1 MEMKSAPT
9 NASNTRPPIRPKS
22 KDFFSKKPYR
32 KSSLEPG
39 QVLGTDTDSW
49 QDNNSGNSAQRS
61 DHYTTKRESGRYESR
76 RDSDFHDAQRE
87 PGRYEPR
94 ESGGYDTRVRSPSR
108 SRSRGFRDSSDS
120 SRSSSRHKATNSPAP
135 EVMIKGSTKHR
146 MNDEP
151 SDRYPKRRQVSPR
164 VSNAIMFSDA
174 EADSDSDDSG
184 SDHRG
189 VRVRGIALASASK
202 IHSSSGGVSI
212 VGTSKSGVHRSNSK
226 SPMASVAPRSSGRS
240 LSSDENMVI
249 SQSDGRATPIPTEL
263 GNGWTTGR
271 VSDSSSNMP
280 NEALKDCFGEMITS
294 ERIDRMTGPFV
305 FIGLVAIPPVYH
317 LHFGCRPARPGV
329 RPWEMQNTIT
339 GLDQFQHWETYNSPR
354 KGQQTRV
361 EYVARAGSSL
371 SMMQRR
377 IKKRLLDTAAVPAP
391 LLSYYLVTLGCYPV
405 DQISVSEVEDMFY
418 FVTGKQLRSMRVITE
433 RGVGQSSAFLLWRE
447 AKDWVTRL
455 TQYITRT
462 RRAQD

>member
-1 MEMKSAPT
+1 
-9 NASNTRPPIRPKS
+9 
-22 KDFFSKKPYR
+22 
-32 KSSLEPG
+32 
-39 QVLGTDTDSW
+39 
-49 QDNNSGNSAQRS
+49 
-61 DHYTTKRESGRYESR
+61 
-76 RDSDFHDAQRE
+76 
-87 PGRYEPR
+87 
-94 ESGGYDTRVRSPSR
+94 
-108 SRSRGFRDSSDS
+108 
-120 SRSSSRHKATNSPAP
+120 
-135 EVMIKGSTKHR
+135 MIKGSTKHR

-174 EADSDSDDSG
+174 EDDSDSDDSG

-462 RRAQD
+462 RRAQDVLDTADRMFAQYVEQCRAASSSSDPDSDVRIAQKMLAEENGPLFVGIRSSELKPLYKYLGYMMGNTVGRSDGNYLKELAASFIEVI